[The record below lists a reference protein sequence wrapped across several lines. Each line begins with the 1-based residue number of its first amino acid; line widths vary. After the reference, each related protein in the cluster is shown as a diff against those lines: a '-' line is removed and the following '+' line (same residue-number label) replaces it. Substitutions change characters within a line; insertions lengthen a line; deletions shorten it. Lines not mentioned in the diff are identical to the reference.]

1 MKIKWILPLFCALF
15 IFSSAFAQTDDETPE
30 AFEQRLLQQLSD
42 DTCPCLDSLLAQ
54 ELELKE
60 LEEGTDLCA
69 QKAFAKNAALL
80 MQTPEMQELNE
91 EEMSSRE
98 RFKAGQEV
106 GAMYRNKLAPVLLS
120 QCQSFFTIVQQLREA
135 APEEE
140 QEEDVKVLAGTIKE
154 AKVQQG
160 YAFIFLE
167 EPDGTLH
174 RVLWM
179 IAFEGYENFPKSPE
193 ECVGR
198 SVRLAYH
205 EISVYFPKEKS
216 YQPCKMIAGM
226 LEEE

>member
-1 MKIKWILPLFCALF
+1 MKIKWILPFLSALF
-15 IFSSAFAQTDDETPE
+15 LLSSASAQTEEETPE

-80 MQTPEMQELNE
+80 MQTPEMQELNAQ
-91 EEMSSRE
+91 EMSSRE
-98 RFKAGQEV
+98 RFQAGQEV
-106 GAMYRNKLAPVLLS
+106 GTMYRNKLAPVLLS

-135 APEEE
+135 APEAEE
-140 QEEDVKVLAGTIKE
+140 EEAKVLTGTIKD
-154 AKVQQG
+154 AKIEQG

-179 IAFEGYENFPKSPE
+179 IAFEGYDNFPKSPK

-198 SVRLAYH
+198 SVKLAYH
-205 EISVYFPKEKS
+205 QISVYFPKEKA